1 MLPGAAEGGAMQPRQ
16 KRLRIAASIFA
27 FMFASLCAHAQGDNP
42 SKDAKR
48 KGPKNAAPPPDMNC
62 EQMSASSR
70 GAITV
75 EACKQMMAAQHAY
88 TAAASDS
95 SASRPGDDEMTC
107 DQIAAEIKQQPL
119 TSPDK
124 ATVAE
129 AQAATDDFKTT
140 AEKQQ
145 KEATELAVKE
155 TAEESLLSRLAPT
168 NAVAAAESK
177 RIEEEQKKQNER
189 MTKEQAPKAERMF
202 NSFGDLTGDLG
213 KQIAANPRLARL
225 YQLATQKRCTAA
237 QLK

>member
-1 MLPGAAEGGAMQPRQ
+1 MQRRQ
-16 KRLRIAASIFA
+16 KRLKIAASIFV
-27 FMFASLCAHAQGDNP
+27 FVFASLCAHAQGDNP

-48 KGPKNAAPPPDMNC
+48 NRAGSKNGAPPPVMNC

-70 GAITV
+70 GAISV

-88 TAAASDS
+88 TAAASDPN
-95 SASRPGDDEMTC
+95 AARPGDDKMTC

-145 KEATELAVKE
+145 KEATALAVKE

-168 NAVAAAESK
+168 NAVAAAEAK

-202 NSFGDLTGDLG
+202 NSFGDLTGDIG
-213 KQIAANPRLARL
+213 KQMAANPRLARL